1 MKEPNGILAGIRVVD
16 CGTYVAGPASAT
28 VMSDFGADV
37 IKIERPNGGDLW
49 RMWWVTPGTARCDV
63 NYSWLLTSRNK
74 RSLAL
79 DLTRP
84 DGREVLVRLVKTADV
99 FVTNYQTSLL
109 AKFRLDFESLSSVNP
124 RLIYAYVTGYGEV
137 GEDADAPAFDALAYW
152 ARSGLMTSVTG
163 ADGSPAMPR
172 PAIGDHP
179 TAMSLFGA
187 IMLGLYDRE
196 RTGWGSKVS
205 TSLLASGVWAH
216 ACDLQ
221 AKICNATFPDRG
233 PGVNPSNPLIHGYRS
248 RDDKVFLL
256 VQLDPDREFPRL
268 CAGLGAP
275 ELATNPMFATAES
288 RTQYA
293 AELFAILQSQFESRE
308 LAELRSIFRE
318 QDVKWST
325 LPKIEEVVADAQVR
339 DCGAFVDLA
348 LPGGGTIQTISS
360 PVFASGAEKRA
371 PTPAPEI
378 GAHTREVMREL
389 GYSDDAIDAM
399 AKSGT
404 IATCETGGTPHDP

>member
-1 MKEPNGILAGIRVVD
+1 LKEQNGILAGLRVID
-16 CGTYVAGPASAT
+16 CGTYVAGPASTT

-37 IKIERPNGGDLW
+37 IKIERPEGGDLW
-49 RMWWVTPGTARCDV
+49 RLWWITPGTARCEV

-84 DGREVLVRLVKTADV
+84 EGREILVRLVETADV
-99 FVTNYQTSLL
+99 FVTNYQASLL
-109 AKFRLDFESLSSVNP
+109 AKFRLDFEELSARNP
-124 RLIYAYVTGYGEV
+124 RLIYAHVTGYGEL

-163 ADGSPAMPR
+163 SDGSPAMPR

-179 TAMSLFGA
+179 TAITLFGA
-187 IMLGLYDRE
+187 IMLGLYNRE
-196 RTGWGSKVS
+196 RTGRGSKVS

-216 ACDLQ
+216 GCDLQ
-221 AKICNATFPDRG
+221 AKICNATFPDRTAAG
-233 PGVNPSNPLIHGYRS
+233 TNPINPLIHGYMS
-248 RDDKVFLL
+248 RDAKIFIL

-268 CAGLGAP
+268 CTGLGAP
-275 ELATNPMFATAES
+275 ELATNPMFATVES

-293 AELFAILQSQFESRE
+293 AELFAILQSQFESRD
-308 LAELRSIFRE
+308 LAELRIIFRE
-318 QDVKWST
+318 HDIKWST
-325 LPKIEEVVADAQVR
+325 LPTIEEVVADSQVR
-339 DCGAFVDLA
+339 DAGAFIDLA
-348 LPGGGTIQTISS
+348 LPGGKTIQTINSPLFVSS
-360 PVFASGAEKRA
+360 AEKRA

-389 GYSDDAIDAM
+389 GYSDEAIDAM
-399 AKSGT
+399 AKSGSV
-404 IATCETGGTPHDP
+404 AT

>member
-124 RLIYAYVTGYGEV
+124 RLVYAHVTGYGEV
-137 GEDADAPAFDALAYW
+137 GDDADAPAFDALAYW

-163 ADGSPAMPR
+163 TDGSPAMPR

-196 RTGWGSKVS
+196 RTGRGSKVS

-233 PGVNPSNPLIHGYRS
+233 PGANPLNPLIHGYRS

-288 RTQYA
+288 RTRHA
-293 AELFAILQSQFESRE
+293 AELFAILQSQFESRD

-339 DCGAFVDLA
+339 DCGALVDLA

-360 PVFASGAEKRA
+360 PVFASGAQKRA

-389 GYSDDAIDAM
+389 GYGDDAIDAM

-404 IATCETGGTPHDP
+404 IATCGKGGNAA